1 MQDFAPFTQASGALS
16 GPQTTGHKRHLAL
29 RGVQSRF
36 AVLGYNILNRSM
48 IHINLID
55 LLSIIH
61 HFFISYNAIDQQ
73 GNQEMAGNKCLQ
85 SQAILESES
94 L

>member
-1 MQDFAPFTQASGALS
+1 
-16 GPQTTGHKRHLAL
+16 
-29 RGVQSRF
+29 
-36 AVLGYNILNRSM
+36 M

-61 HFFISYNAIDQQ
+61 HFFISYTAIDQQ

-85 SQAILESES
+85 SQAPLLESES
-94 L
+94 LNIIGRNAVNMW